1 MNKPQLIY
9 TNHIGATIHSYELT
23 GGLTTFQRY
32 LACFLGHCTFYN
44 TLKEAKHGIDYRMP

>member
-1 MNKPQLIY
+1 MNKPQPIY
-9 TNHIGATIHSYELT
+9 TNPIGATIHSYELT

>member
-9 TNHIGATIHSYELT
+9 TNPIGATVHSYELT
-23 GGLTTFQRY
+23 GGQTTFQRY

-44 TLKEAKHGIDYRMP
+44 TLKEAKHGIDYRMS